1 MKLMLISFLAFIIFV
16 SPNIK
21 EDVDISQSFREGFYD
36 YLTSFDRAVDYI
48 NDNVPFISKLSNMAY
63 NKTYE
68 KIMADRFLI
77 KHLVNSGET
86 LDYIIKKYNASIDDT
101 DLEDFRKIV
110 YKENIGI
117 VSEDYSI
124 QSGQYI
130 LVPKE

>member
-1 MKLMLISFLAFIIFV
+1 MKFILIFFFTFIIFV

-110 YKENIGI
+110 YK
-117 VSEDYSI
+117 
-124 QSGQYI
+124 
-130 LVPKE
+130 

>member
-68 KIMADRFLI
+68 KIMKDRFLI
-77 KHLVNSGET
+77 CQKMYL
-86 LDYIIKKYNASIDDT
+86 
-101 DLEDFRKIV
+101 
-110 YKENIGI
+110 IG
-117 VSEDYSI
+117 
-124 QSGQYI
+124 
-130 LVPKE
+130 